1 MTLPPTPQPSA
12 SAFSRRTLLQ
22 SGSLVLLLGG
32 AHIARGAGIVSV
44 RIWPAED
51 YTRVTIE
58 SDTALKTSQLLVSSP
73 PRLAVDITGLDLN
86 PALRELVAKVRAD
99 DPNVASIRV
108 GQNAPSVVR
117 LVIDLKHAI
126 KPQVFSLTPVASYK
140 HRLVFDLYP
149 ANPPDPLDT
158 LIAERMKELGTANNR
173 QTGPDTLGDLIA
185 RQIERAN
192 TTVRQG
198 DTTVASASPPRPAPA
213 PRPVPR
219 PAPVPPPTAAAP
231 AQPTPRSNPMPDA
244 GDGGGLANTNP
255 PPAAAPPATAR
266 SRPADSTDRLIIVA
280 IDPGHGGE
288 DPGATGPAGTR
299 EKDVV
304 LQIALKLRD
313 RINATSVNGNPM
325 RAFLTRDADFFV
337 PLGTRVDK
345 ARRVGADLFVSI
357 HADAFMRPDANGASV
372 FALSERGASSTAAR
386 WLAQKE
392 NDADLIG
399 GVNVDDKDTHV
410 QTALLDMSTTVQIR
424 DSLRLGDAMLGAIGG
439 VGRLHKASVERAN
452 FAVLRSPDVPSVLVE
467 TAFISNPTEE
477 MRLRSTSYQND
488 LANAL
493 IDGIKKYFRANP
505 PLARNRQV

>member
-1 MTLPPTPQPSA
+1 
-12 SAFSRRTLLQ
+12 
-22 SGSLVLLLGG
+22 
-32 AHIARGAGIVSV
+32 
-44 RIWPAED
+44 
-51 YTRVTIE
+51 
-58 SDTALKTSQLLVSSP
+58 
-73 PRLAVDITGLDLN
+73 
-86 PALRELVAKVRAD
+86 
-99 DPNVASIRV
+99 
-108 GQNAPSVVR
+108 
-117 LVIDLKHAI
+117 
-126 KPQVFSLTPVASYK
+126 
-140 HRLVFDLYP
+140 
-149 ANPPDPLDT
+149 
-158 LIAERMKELGTANNR
+158 
-173 QTGPDTLGDLIA
+173 
-185 RQIERAN
+185 
-192 TTVRQG
+192 
-198 DTTVASASPPRPAPA
+198 
-213 PRPVPR
+213 
-219 PAPVPPPTAAAP
+219 
-231 AQPTPRSNPMPDA
+231 MPDA

-399 GVNVDDKDTHV
+399 GVNVDAKDTHV